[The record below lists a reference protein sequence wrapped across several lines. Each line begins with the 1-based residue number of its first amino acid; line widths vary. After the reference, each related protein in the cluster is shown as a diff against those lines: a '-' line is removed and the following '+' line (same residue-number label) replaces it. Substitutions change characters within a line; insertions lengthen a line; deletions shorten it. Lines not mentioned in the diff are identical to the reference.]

1 MHFKNVDSSQVEN
14 VSLTKRKQDIKRE
27 KYLEIT
33 KSKIYKNH
41 NFQKFDI
48 FMKIDQIV
56 FDVRSIIYNDDFD

>member
-1 MHFKNVDSSQVEN
+1 MHFKNADNNQIEN

-33 KSKIYKNH
+33 KLEIYKNH

-48 FMKIDQIV
+48 FMKTCQIV
-56 FDVRSIIYNDDFD
+56 FDVR